1 MEERPKNPPQARV
14 VGDDVSSNE
23 PTNPFHLHF
32 SPKLVPWLASIN
44 GALAIS
50 TYTAGKVVIIG
61 PNRGKLAV
69 TERNFDRAMAMLPL
83 EEGLLLSTDFQIWR
97 FENGLEAGKI
107 YDDWD
112 KIFLPRHC
120 HVTGKVDT
128 HDFNYD
134 RNGKLI
140 AAITKYNCLAYIED
154 HGCFSPMWKPSFI
167 EGDELVG
174 EDRCHLNGFCMEA
187 GEPAYAT
194 VVGAS
199 NISQGWREHRAD
211 GGMLIDVRTNKI
223 VVSGLSMPHS
233 PRFHRGR
240 LWLLEAGRGYLGSV
254 DLEKGEFKPLA
265 WCPGFVR
272 GLRFFGDYAIVG
284 ISKPRHNTFKGLPL
298 DDELPKRNAEPE
310 CGVYF
315 IRLEDGEIV
324 HKLTITGSVDEIY
337 DVAMLPNTQAPMMV
351 GIEGSDVRKFIKF
364 GRNLIDK
371 KK

>member
-1 MEERPKNPPQARV
+1 MGENPKQAPQARI
-14 VGDDVSSNE
+14 VGDDVSNE
-23 PTNPFHLHF
+23 PQNPFHLHF
-32 SPKLVPWLASIN
+32 SDKLIPWLTSIN

-50 TYTAGKVVIIG
+50 TYTAGKVVMVG
-61 PNRGKLAV
+61 PNNGRLAV

-83 EEGLLLSTDFQIWR
+83 EEGLLLSTQFQIWR
-97 FENGLEAGKI
+97 FENGLEQGKM
-107 YDDWD
+107 YDGWD

-128 HDFNYD
+128 HDLNYD
-134 RNGKLI
+134 RNGNLI
-140 AAITKYNCLAYIED
+140 AAITKYNCLAYIEE

-167 EGDELVG
+167 ESEELVG
-174 EDRCHLNGFCMEA
+174 EDRCHLNGFCMEH

-194 VVGAS
+194 VIGAS
-199 NISQGWREHRAD
+199 NIVQGWREHRAD
-211 GGMLIDVRTNKI
+211 GGMLIDVRTNKV

-233 PRFHRGR
+233 PRFYRGR

-254 DLEKGEFKPLA
+254 DIENGEFKPLA

-284 ISKPRHNTFKGLPL
+284 ISKPRHTTFKGLPL
-298 DDELPKRNAEPE
+298 DDELPKRNAVPE

-315 IRLEDGEIV
+315 IRLSDGEIV

-337 DVAMLPNTQAPMMV
+337 DVALLPNTQAPMLV
-351 GIEGSDVRKFIKF
+351 GIQGNDVHKFIKF
-364 GRNLIDK
+364 GRNLLEK
-371 KK
+371 K